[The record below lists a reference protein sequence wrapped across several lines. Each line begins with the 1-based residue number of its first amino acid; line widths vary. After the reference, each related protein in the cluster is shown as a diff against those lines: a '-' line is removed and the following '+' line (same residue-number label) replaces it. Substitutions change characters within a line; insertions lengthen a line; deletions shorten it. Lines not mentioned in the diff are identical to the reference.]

1 MSIITRAHRNVT
13 RKKARTLLVIF
24 ALGLS
29 IATIISVNTGIDASK
44 ANTQDMIA
52 SYEATLIDMGN
63 MTDMQ
68 LRQIIVQNLSSMGGK
83 VGGGDMGSGGMGGG
97 YAPVGFMT
105 RGGMIS
111 TDAIDDIES
120 IHNET
125 FGYSVDKVI
134 PSLNAMY
141 RGEDSEM
148 RKPDFTINGIVLDK
162 DVVRDYNVLPSE
174 IVKGREIRED
184 DSPYGITSLMIHEN
198 LADYF
203 EADVGDTV
211 TLDGIEFTVVGLF
224 SSSTED
230 NTVYTSLSNLQKV
243 LGYESDEINRL
254 DVYVEDR
261 SMVEDVLYEIE
272 YMYPDFR
279 AQSLEEYTGRTADMM
294 ESRTESQIVQLEED
308 MEKIESSGTQI
319 IFISGITAALIVM
332 FLMFYTVRERL
343 KEIGTMKALGF
354 TSGKIVSQFVLEGTL
369 IGALGGVIGIGISWV
384 ATPVIADYLLPATS
398 AYSIS
403 TTPGLDMIM
412 LALGLTAFLGAA
424 GSIYPA
430 WSESRKNPAEAIQSE

>member
-29 IATIISVNTGIDASK
+29 VATIISVNTGIDASK

-52 SYEATLIDMGN
+52 SYESTLIDMGN

-83 VGGGDMGSGGMGGG
+83 VGGGGNGGGMGGG
-97 YAPVGFMT
+97 DAPVGFMT

-111 TDAIDDIES
+111 TDVIDDIES

-125 FGYSVDKVI
+125 FGYSVDKAI
-134 PSLNAMY
+134 PSLSAMY
-141 RGEDSEM
+141 RGEDSES
-148 RKPDFTINGIVLDK
+148 RKPDFTINGVVLDK
-162 DVVRDYNVLPSE
+162 DVVNDYNVLPSE
-174 IVKGREIRED
+174 IVKGRGIRED
-184 DSPYGITSLMIHEN
+184 DSPYGMTSLMIHEN
-198 LADYF
+198 MADYF
-203 EADVGDTV
+203 DADVGDTV

-261 SMVEDVLYEIE
+261 SMVEDVVYEIE
-272 YMYPDFR
+272 AMYPDFR

-308 MEKIESSGTQI
+308 MEKIESTGTQV

-354 TSGKIVSQFVLEGTL
+354 TRGKIVSQFVLEGTL
-369 IGALGGVIGIGISWV
+369 IGVLGGVIGIGISWV
-384 ATPVIADYLLPATS
+384 ATPFIADYLLPATS